1 MSLIQEN
8 MGRRGDDRCDSQP
21 FSPMGPSYH
30 PPALSVTTDQ
40 KDTEYIGGWEAARK
54 VTGINEGVGMKML

>member
-1 MSLIQEN
+1 
-8 MGRRGDDRCDSQP
+8 
-21 FSPMGPSYH
+21 MGPSYH

-54 VTGINEGVGMKML
+54 VTGINEGVGMKMLKKALFLLK

>member
-1 MSLIQEN
+1 
-8 MGRRGDDRCDSQP
+8 MGIC
-21 FSPMGPSYH
+21 PSYH

-54 VTGINEGVGMKML
+54 VTGINEGVGMKMLKKALFLLK